1 MFTNQ
6 NNQAL
11 KTGIIILAAGSS
23 SRLGRPK
30 QLLDYKGKTLLQ
42 TVINEALETNCTPVI
57 VVLGANAKEIASQH
71 DNDRISIVINDSWE
85 NGMASSIVAGLSA
98 MIKTDSEIDSI
109 IIAVA
114 DQAFIKMSNFNNLIE
129 KHTAT
134 GKNIIASAYDET
146 IGTPVFFKKDYFEE
160 LLALSGTEGAKKIL
174 KQYPQD
180 LETVVFERGGIDI
193 DTETDYNHLISQQ

>member
-1 MFTNQ
+1 M
-6 NNQAL
+6 

-42 TVINEALETNCTPVI
+42 TIINEALETSCRPVI
-57 VVLGANAKEIASQH
+57 TVLGANAKEIASQH
-71 DNDRISIVINDSWE
+71 QHDQVNFVINESWE

-98 MIKTDSEIDSI
+98 IIRNNSEIESI

-129 KHTAT
+129 KQKET
-134 GKNIIASAYDET
+134 GKNIIASTYSET
-146 IGTPVFFKKDYFEE
+146 IGTPVLFKKDYFEA
-160 LLALSGTEGAKKIL
+160 LLSLTGAEGAKKIL

-180 LETVVFERGGIDI
+180 VETVVFEHGEIDI
-193 DTETDYNHLISQQ
+193 DTETDYNNLISQQ

>member
-1 MFTNQ
+1 M
-6 NNQAL
+6 

-42 TVINEALETNCTPVI
+42 TVINEALETSCRPVI
-57 VVLGANAKEIASQH
+57 AVLGSNAKEIASQH
-71 DNDRISIVINDSWE
+71 QNDRVNFVINESWE

-98 MIKTDSEIDSI
+98 IIRNNSEIESI

-129 KHTAT
+129 KQKET
-134 GKNIIASAYDET
+134 GKNIIASTYAET
-146 IGTPVFFKKDYFEE
+146 IGTPVLFKKDYFEA
-160 LLALSGTEGAKKIL
+160 LLSLTGAEGAKKIL

-180 LETVVFERGGIDI
+180 VETVVFEHGEIDI
-193 DTETDYNHLISQQ
+193 DTETDYNNLISQQ

>member
-1 MFTNQ
+1 M
-6 NNQAL
+6 

-42 TVINEALETNCTPVI
+42 TVINEALETSCRPVI
-57 VVLGANAKEIASQH
+57 TVLGANTKEIASQH
-71 DNDRISIVINDSWE
+71 QHDQISFVINESWE

-98 MIKTDSEIDSI
+98 IIRNNSEIESI

-129 KHTAT
+129 KQKET
-134 GKNIIASAYDET
+134 GKNIIASTYAKT
-146 IGTPVFFKKDYFEE
+146 IGTPVLFKKDYFEA
-160 LLALSGTEGAKKIL
+160 LLSLTGAEGAKKIL

-180 LETVVFERGGIDI
+180 VETVVFEHGEIDI
-193 DTETDYNHLISQQ
+193 DTETDYNNLISQQ

>member
-1 MFTNQ
+1 
-6 NNQAL
+6 L

-23 SRLGRPK
+23 SRLGRSK

-42 TVINEALETNCTPVI
+42 TVINEALETSCRPVF

-71 DNDRISIVINDSWE
+71 QNDQTNFVINESWE
-85 NGMASSIVAGLSA
+85 KGMASSIVAGLST
-98 MIKTDSEIDSI
+98 MIKNNSEIESI

-129 KHTAT
+129 KQKAT
-134 GKNIIASAYDET
+134 GKNIIASTYAET
-146 IGTPVFFKKDYFEE
+146 IGTPTLFKKDYFEA
-160 LLALSGTEGAKKIL
+160 LLSLTGAEGAKKIL

-180 LETVVFERGGIDI
+180 VETVVFEQGEIDI
-193 DTETDYNHLISQQ
+193 DTETDYNNLISQQ

>member
-1 MFTNQ
+1 
-6 NNQAL
+6 L

-42 TVINEALETNCTPVI
+42 TVINEALETSCRPVI
-57 VVLGANAKEIASQH
+57 TVLGANTKEIASQH
-71 DNDRISIVINDSWE
+71 QHDQISFVINESWE

-98 MIKTDSEIDSI
+98 IIRNNSEIESI

-129 KHTAT
+129 KQKET
-134 GKNIIASAYDET
+134 GKNIIASTYAKT
-146 IGTPVFFKKDYFEE
+146 IGTPVLFKKDYFEA
-160 LLALSGTEGAKKIL
+160 LLSLTGAEGAKKIL

-180 LETVVFERGGIDI
+180 VETVVFEHGEIDI
-193 DTETDYNHLISQQ
+193 DTETDYNNLISQQ

>member
-1 MFTNQ
+1 M
-6 NNQAL
+6 

-42 TVINEALETNCTPVI
+42 TVINEALETSCRPVI
-57 VVLGANAKEIASQH
+57 AVLGSNAKEIASQH
-71 DNDRISIVINDSWE
+71 QHDQVNFVINESWE

-98 MIKTDSEIDSI
+98 IIRNNSEIESI

-114 DQAFIKMSNFNNLIE
+114 DQAFIKMINFNNLIE
-129 KHTAT
+129 KQKET
-134 GKNIIASAYDET
+134 GKNIIASTYAET
-146 IGTPVFFKKDYFEE
+146 IGTPVLFKKDYFEA
-160 LLALSGTEGAKKIL
+160 LLSLTGAEGAKKIL

-180 LETVVFERGGIDI
+180 VETVVFEHGEIDI
-193 DTETDYNHLISQQ
+193 DTETDYNNLISQQ

>member
-1 MFTNQ
+1 M
-6 NNQAL
+6 

-42 TVINEALETNCTPVI
+42 TVINEALETNCKPVI

-71 DNDRISIVINDSWE
+71 PHNQISIVINESWE
-85 NGMASSIVAGLSA
+85 NGMASSIVAGLST
-98 MIKTDSEIDSI
+98 MIKTNSEIDSI

-129 KHTAT
+129 KHKET

-146 IGTPVFFKKDYFEE
+146 IGTPVLFKKDYFEA
-160 LLALSGTEGAKKIL
+160 LLALKGAEGAKKIL

-180 LETVVFERGGIDI
+180 LETVVFERGGTDI
-193 DTETDYNHLISQQ
+193 DTETDYNNLISQQ

>member
-1 MFTNQ
+1 
-6 NNQAL
+6 L

-42 TVINEALETNCTPVI
+42 TVINEALETSCRPVI
-57 VVLGANAKEIASQH
+57 TVLGANAKEIASQH
-71 DNDRISIVINDSWE
+71 QHDQVNFVINESWE

-98 MIKTDSEIDSI
+98 MIKNNSEIESI

-129 KHTAT
+129 KQKET
-134 GKNIIASAYDET
+134 GKNIIASAYAET
-146 IGTPVFFKKDYFEE
+146 IGTPVLFKKRYFEA
-160 LLALSGTEGAKKIL
+160 LLSFKGTEGAKNIL
-174 KQYPQD
+174 KQYPYD
-180 LETVVFERGGIDI
+180 LETVVFEHGEIDI
-193 DTETDYNHLISQQ
+193 DTETDYKNLISQQ